1 MADDEGALT
10 QFGGGNHGADF
21 FGAKLRVVVRS
32 PGAVTHAGQVDR
44 RDAKVPGEVWR
55 NVAPPIAMR
64 TAAMNEKKAA
74 AGRPRRLACPIQV
87 VDPAARY
94 HHELRLPGVGNGP
107 PKPIGRRR
115 ADSKQIGWYG
125 FAAQGGCTR
134 ITGWDLAADRPTLYR
149 TKGPCSF
156 RNPPSTA
163 LSRGP
168 RCLPHARSLGVSY
181 SGEVGPGA
189 IHPSPPRGTEGSN
202 PSLSSRE
209 SVNL

>member
-1 MADDEGALT
+1 
-10 QFGGGNHGADF
+10 
-21 FGAKLRVVVRS
+21 
-32 PGAVTHAGQVDR
+32 
-44 RDAKVPGEVWR
+44 
-55 NVAPPIAMR
+55 
-64 TAAMNEKKAA
+64 
-74 AGRPRRLACPIQV
+74 

-168 RCLPHARSLGVSY
+168 RCLHHARSLGVSY
-181 SGEVGPGA
+181 PGEVGPRA

-202 PSLSSRE
+202 PSPSSSESMQTRSTYRPKPTGRPNSRLTRSSRTSTKAQPGRE
-209 SVNL
+209 RVGAGQRPTEQNQERTKKLSRKRWS

>member
-1 MADDEGALT
+1 
-10 QFGGGNHGADF
+10 
-21 FGAKLRVVVRS
+21 
-32 PGAVTHAGQVDR
+32 
-44 RDAKVPGEVWR
+44 
-55 NVAPPIAMR
+55 
-64 TAAMNEKKAA
+64 MNEKKAA
-74 AGRPRRLACPIQV
+74 AGRPRRLAGPIQV

-94 HHELRLPGVGNGP
+94 HHELRLPGAGNGP

-115 ADSKQIGWYG
+115 ADRKQIGWYG

-168 RCLPHARSLGVSY
+168 RCLHHARSLGVSY

-202 PSLSSRE
+202 PSPSSGE
-209 SVNL
+209 STNFRDEWAGYIGSILPGSRTAATTLRTGAPRINTGGNTGIRT